1 MIDLE
6 QNLVIRSPSQKD
18 ENDAYYSL
26 RWQVL
31 REPWGKNKGT
41 EKDTLENSSIHRVVI
56 LNGHIIAGGRM
67 HFIDNK
73 TAQIRYM
80 FVKKEFINKGIGTKI
95 LQALEKIA
103 LNKNYKTI
111 ILHARESS
119 VSFYEKQEYKLIKKS
134 HLLFNIIQHYK
145 MQKDI

>member
-1 MIDLE
+1 MDLE
-6 QNLVIRSPSQKD
+6 KKLIIRSPSQKH
-18 ENDAYYSL
+18 EYDAYYSL
-26 RWQVL
+26 RWQAL
-31 REPWGKNKGT
+31 REPWNEAKGT
-41 EKDTLENSSIHRVVI
+41 EKDNLENIAIHRIVI
-56 LNGHIIAGGRM
+56 FNGHIIAGGRI

-95 LQALEKIA
+95 LQALEKTA

-119 VSFYEKQEYKLIKKS
+119 VRFYEKQEYKLIKKS
-134 HLLFNIIQHYK
+134 HVLFNIIQHYK
-145 MQKDI
+145 MQKKI